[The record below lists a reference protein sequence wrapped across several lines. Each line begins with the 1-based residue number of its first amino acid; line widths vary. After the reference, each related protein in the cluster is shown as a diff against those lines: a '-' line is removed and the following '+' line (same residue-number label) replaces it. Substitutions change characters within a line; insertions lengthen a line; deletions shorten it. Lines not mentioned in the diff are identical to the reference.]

1 MRGVGLDYEE
11 LDNGHFSISSYDGSG
26 WPEIPDDEDDE
37 REDEDQFT
45 EQLAAHLAEGSVA
58 ILMEISNDGRRSVA
72 CVS

>member
-37 REDEDQFT
+37 REDEDQFPPT
-45 EQLAAHLAEGSVA
+45 R
-58 ILMEISNDGRRSVA
+58 ILILSASA
-72 CVS
+72 LSS